1 MKNHIQ
7 PITEIQKYKL
17 QYKVNGV
24 WHSKPLTAETLNDLM
39 TNLEEKHL
47 IYDLD
52 TEQFE
57 YYYEDGG
64 SK

>member
-1 MKNHIQ
+1 M
-7 PITEIQKYKL
+7 
-17 QYKVNGV
+17 
-24 WHSKPLTAETLNDLM
+24 AETLNDLM

-52 TEQFE
+52 TEEFE

-64 SK
+64 SKLPDWSLFDEIRFSKLKSFKTK